1 MQVNSLS
8 QQNNSINNANYY
20 KANSAKNTKQGTKKN
35 SVLDDLM
42 KRKQNL
48 IDYKNSLIDDSL
60 KNNGDPKV
68 LKSKTDEIDKQIE
81 EIDKQIGK
89 LQAEEQQKKLNQ
101 NKEKAKSTSDK
112 TSKNASGESS
122 TEINNENLTKQ
133 LNSIVKISDTMNKLK
148 VLNKQKKLMSLEK
161 NTLNSD
167 IAIDEGRGKDTRAKR
182 ALVSKIDDGLDN
194 IDKEVASNTK
204 KLYTEFKKNSR
215 TNSASKILSTT
226 DQSSTVNDNSDS
238 DSKSAVTAATDN
250 TTKASK
256 NSKHT
261 KNSSRKSKEHVDA
274 KA

>member
-20 KANSAKNTKQGTKKN
+20 KANSAKNAKQGTKRN
-35 SVLDDLM
+35 SVLDNLM
-42 KRKQNL
+42 KRRQNL

-68 LKSKTDEIDKQIE
+68 LKSKTDEIDKQVE

-89 LQAEEQQKKLNQ
+89 LQAEEQQKKLKQ
-101 NKEKAKSTSDK
+101 DKDKAKNTSDK
-112 TSKNASGESS
+112 ISKNNSGESS

-161 NTLNSD
+161 NALNSD

-215 TNSASKILSTT
+215 TNNTSKILSTT

-261 KNSSRKSKEHVDA
+261 KNNSRKSKEHVDT

>member
-20 KANSAKNTKQGTKKN
+20 KANSAKNAKQGTKRN
-35 SVLDDLM
+35 SVLDNLM
-42 KRKQNL
+42 KRRQNL

-68 LKSKTDEIDKQIE
+68 LKSKTDEIDKQVE

-89 LQAEEQQKKLNQ
+89 LQAEEQQKKLKQ
-101 NKEKAKSTSDK
+101 DKDKAKNTSDK
-112 TSKNASGESS
+112 ISKNNSGESS

-161 NTLNSD
+161 NALNSD

-215 TNSASKILSTT
+215 TNNTSKILSTT

-261 KNSSRKSKEHVDA
+261 KNNSRKSKEHVDA